1 MKEIDDYKEQRKDVA
16 RFMRRLYRQGLTSTS
31 GGNISLRLQDDIII
45 ITPSATDK
53 GRMKWK
59 EVGVMTLEGV
69 NLTPDLTPSI
79 EHKMHLS
86 IYRRKKNISA
96 IIHAHPVFA
105 SSYTAMNRT
114 IDTTLTA
121 EARAVC
127 GDTEFVRYALM
138 GTDELALLVSES
150 IEKSDILLLENH
162 GVLAAGKSLL
172 QAFDRLEVLENA
184 AKMTLIVE
192 ISGNKKPLTQD
203 SVDELDRLFR

>member
-1 MKEIDDYKEQRKDVA
+1 
-16 RFMRRLYRQGLTSTS
+16 
-31 GGNISLRLQDDIII
+31 
-45 ITPSATDK
+45 
-53 GRMKWK
+53 MKWN

-86 IYRRKKNISA
+86 IYKRKKNISA

-121 EARAVC
+121 EARAIC
-127 GDTEFVRYALM
+127 GDTGFVRYALM
-138 GTDELALLVSES
+138 GTEELASLVSSS
-150 IEKSDILLLENH
+150 IENSDILLLENH